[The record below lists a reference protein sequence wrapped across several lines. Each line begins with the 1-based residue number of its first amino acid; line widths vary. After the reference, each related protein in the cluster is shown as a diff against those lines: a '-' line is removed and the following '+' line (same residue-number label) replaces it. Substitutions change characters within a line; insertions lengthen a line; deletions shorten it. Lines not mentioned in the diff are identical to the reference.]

1 MLIQSTVSLHVLA
14 CVCLPTLEFSPKH
27 PETNSKAV
35 TITRHVCP
43 EMSMNL
49 PRFAQFMVHHI
60 AKLHGNLCLKC
71 TKIRGL
77 SLKFVV
83 SSRSPDVSCLSQ
95 AKKTNPGGFTT
106 QFPWPSQ
113 VSLRQGVICVWD
125 FIWGYLDLL

>member
-35 TITRHVCP
+35 TITRHVCA

-95 AKKTNPGGFTT
+95 PKKKRTPAVS
-106 QFPWPSQ
+106 PSS
-113 VSLRQGVICVWD
+113 SLGQRRRFHCATMSYAFGISYGD
-125 FIWGYLDLL
+125 T

>member
-1 MLIQSTVSLHVLA
+1 LHVLA

-35 TITRHVCP
+35 TITRHVCA

-95 AKKTNPGGFTT
+95 PKKKTNPSGFTI
-106 QFPWPSQ
+106 QFPWPASQ
-113 VSLRQGVICVWD
+113 VSLRHNVICVWD